1 MSYRKEGLKALS
13 GPQRGPPQMPFY
25 TEKSSVCAW
34 NIVRAPQMVT
44 GIIITVS
51 NRQDLQ
57 PMGICGPAQPWVGP
71 WRWSP
76 WSTGVGGVSPDRG
89 SKVMRG
95 K

>member
-13 GPQRGPPQMPFY
+13 GPQRGPPQMPLY

-57 PMGICGPAQPWVGP
+57 PMGICRDSSALGRTLEVVTMEHWGG
-71 WRWSP
+71 W
-76 WSTGVGGVSPDRG
+76 GVTRQGEQSDEG
-89 SKVMRG
+89 
-95 K
+95 